1 MARILVLGASGPTG
15 RHVVDQA
22 LQQGHDVT
30 AFVRDPARL
39 PVQHARLRVVAGDAT
54 DPDAVRQAVRGQ
66 DAVISTLGVGQS
78 FASNELIT
86 RSVPNIVTAMQGAN
100 VRRLVFTS
108 AFGVGASYRDVPLV
122 PRIFMGTLLRGI
134 YADKRMGEELLRAS
148 DLDWTLVCP
157 TGLSNAPGTGTYRV
171 GERLELR
178 GFPTIPR
185 ADVAHFLLTQV
196 SDRRYSRKEV
206 LVSS

>member
-54 DPDAVRQAVRGQ
+54 DPDSVRQAVRGQ

>member
-1 MARILVLGASGPTG
+1 MAKILVLGASGPTG